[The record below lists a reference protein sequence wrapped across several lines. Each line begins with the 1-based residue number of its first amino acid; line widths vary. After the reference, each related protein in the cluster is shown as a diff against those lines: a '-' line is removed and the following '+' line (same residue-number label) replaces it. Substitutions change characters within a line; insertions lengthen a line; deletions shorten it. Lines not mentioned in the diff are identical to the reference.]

1 MLINNPRPRPTNL
14 SDAVASLPLTKR
26 PPNVMRHR
34 RSTAGFKP
42 QHALA
47 EARTLA
53 ALDAKL
59 AEEV

>member
-26 PPNVMRHR
+26 PPSVTRRR

-47 EARTLA
+47 ETRVLA
-53 ALDAKL
+53 TLDAKL
-59 AEEV
+59 AEEM